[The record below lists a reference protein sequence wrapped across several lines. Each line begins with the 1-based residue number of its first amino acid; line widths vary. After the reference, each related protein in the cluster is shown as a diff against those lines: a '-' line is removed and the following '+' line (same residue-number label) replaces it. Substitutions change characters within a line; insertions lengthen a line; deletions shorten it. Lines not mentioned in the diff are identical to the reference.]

1 MLSKLLYKTIKVT
14 NMFNMHNNAEKVRIF
29 GMISADLLT
38 IQMIYYIL
46 ASKMLYTIVNQ
57 LRDF

>member
-29 GMISADLLT
+29 GMTSADLLT
-38 IQMIYYIL
+38 IQMIFY
-46 ASKMLYTIVNQ
+46 SRK
-57 LRDF
+57 